1 MKNPAVFAAVV
12 ATCLVAGA
20 QSPTPAQAESLV
32 KRAVAYAKT
41 NGIEKLIQQTNQGNG
56 VFHVGSGGEMY
67 LFVYDQ
73 AGVCKAIG
81 FNSVELVGKN
91 RMGLKDPDGKMILQ
105 EMLAVGKTKGKG
117 WVDYKYPDPVTG
129 KILAKTSYVE
139 THEGLLFGCGI
150 YKR

>member
-1 MKNPAVFAAVV
+1 MRKFPLIAAVLPCIM
-12 ATCLVAGA
+12 ASA

-32 KRAVAYAKT
+32 KRAVTYAKT

-73 AGVCKAIG
+73 AGICKAIG
-81 FNSVELVGKN
+81 FNSVELVGKD
-91 RMGLKDPDGKMILQ
+91 RSGLKDPDGKMIVKD
-105 EMLAVGKTKGKG
+105 MLALGKAKGKG
-117 WVDYKYPDPVTG
+117 WVDYKYPDPVSG
-129 KILAKTSYVE
+129 KMLAKTSYIE
-139 THEGLLFGCGI
+139 MHEGLLFGCGI

>member
-1 MKNPAVFAAVV
+1 MRFSPFIAAVLP
-12 ATCLVAGA
+12 CLMASA

-32 KRAVAYAKT
+32 KRAVGYAKT
-41 NGIEKLIQQTNQGNG
+41 HGIEKLIQQTNQGNG

-73 AGVCKAIG
+73 AGICKAIG

-91 RMGLKDPDGKMILQ
+91 RIGLKDPDGKMIIQ
-105 EMLAVGKTKGKG
+105 EMLSVAKNKGKG

-129 KILAKTSYVE
+129 KVLMKTSYVE
-139 THEGLLFGCGI
+139 LHEGLIFGCGI